1 MKKTAKGDR
10 LFFIINDLVLIL
22 IFAIV
27 LYPLIYI
34 VSSSFSSPQAVSTGQ
49 VRLLPVDFS
58 LKGYEEVFKYP
69 GVLRSY
75 LNTIFYTLFGT
86 LISMVMTV
94 AAAYPLYYKGFAGKR
109 LLTFMFT
116 FTMIFSGG
124 MIPNY
129 LLNSKLG
136 LLNTIWVLLIP
147 NAISIFNLII
157 VRSFFE
163 GNIPEELNE
172 AAKLDGCS
180 QISFLTKIVLPLS
193 KPILAVVSLYYA
205 VEKWNTYFDAFI
217 YLQNEKL
224 FPLQIILRKILVLNQ
239 TDSMVVDPVLMAARQ
254 GMSDL
259 LKYSL
264 IIVSSVPLILL
275 YPLVQKHFTK
285 GVLRGAV
292 KG

>member
-10 LFFIINDLVLIL
+10 LFLLLNDLILLLVLL
-22 IFAIV
+22 IV

-34 VSSSFSSPQAVSTGQ
+34 VSSSFSSPQAVSAGL
-49 VRLLPVDFS
+49 VRLLPVEFS
-58 LKGYEEVFKYP
+58 LRGYEEVFKYP
-69 GVLRSY
+69 GVLRSF
-75 LNTIFYTLFGT
+75 LNSVFYTVAGT
-86 LISMVMTV
+86 LISMTMTV
-94 AAAYPLYYKGFAGKR
+94 MAAYPLYYRGFAGKKV
-109 LLTFMFT
+109 LTFLFT

-124 MIPNY
+124 LIPSY

-136 LLNTIWVLLIP
+136 LLDTAWVLLIP

-157 VRSFFE
+157 IRSFFE

-180 QISFLTKIVLPLS
+180 QIKFLTKVVLPLS

-205 VEKWNTYFDAFI
+205 VEKWNMYFDAFI
-217 YLQNEKL
+217 YLKNEKL
-224 FPLQIILRKILVLNQ
+224 YPLQIILRKILVLNQ
-239 TDSMVVDPVLMAARQ
+239 TDAMVVDPTLMAARQ

-264 IIVSSVPLILL
+264 IIVSSLPLILV

-285 GVLRGAV
+285 GTLTGAV

>member
-10 LFFIINDLVLIL
+10 LFLLLNDLILLLVLL
-22 IFAIV
+22 IV

-34 VSSSFSSPQAVSTGQ
+34 VSSSFSSPQAVSAGL

-58 LKGYEEVFKYP
+58 LRGYEEVIKYP
-69 GVLRSY
+69 GVLRSF
-75 LNTIFYTLFGT
+75 LNSVFYTVAGT
-86 LISMVMTV
+86 LISMAMTV
-94 AAAYPLYYKGFAGKR
+94 MAAYPLYYRGFAGKKV
-109 LLTFMFT
+109 LTFLFT

-124 MIPNY
+124 MIPSY

-136 LLNTIWVLLIP
+136 LLDTAWVLLIP

-157 VRSFFE
+157 IRSFFE

-180 QISFLTKIVLPLS
+180 QIKFLTRVVLPLS

-205 VEKWNTYFDAFI
+205 VEKWNMYFDAFI
-217 YLQNEKL
+217 YLKNEKL
-224 FPLQIILRKILVLNQ
+224 YPLQIILRKILVLNQ
-239 TDSMVVDPVLMAARQ
+239 TDAMVVDPTLMAARQ

-264 IIVSSVPLILL
+264 IIVSSLPLILI

-285 GVLRGAV
+285 GTLTGAV

>member
-10 LFFIINDLVLIL
+10 LFLLLNDLILLLVLL
-22 IFAIV
+22 IV

-34 VSSSFSSPQAVSTGQ
+34 VSSSFSSPQAVSAGL
-49 VRLLPVDFS
+49 VRLLPVEFS
-58 LKGYEEVFKYP
+58 LRGYEEVFKYP
-69 GVLRSY
+69 GVLRSF
-75 LNTIFYTLFGT
+75 LNSVFYTVAGT
-86 LISMVMTV
+86 LISMTMTV
-94 AAAYPLYYKGFAGKR
+94 MAAYPLYYRGFAGKKV
-109 LLTFMFT
+109 LTFLFT

-124 MIPNY
+124 LIPSY

-136 LLNTIWVLLIP
+136 LLDTAWVLLIP

-157 VRSFFE
+157 IRSFFE

-180 QISFLTKIVLPLS
+180 QIKFLTKVVLPLS
-193 KPILAVVSLYYA
+193 KPILAVVSLYYT
-205 VEKWNTYFDAFI
+205 VEKWNMYFDAFI
-217 YLQNEKL
+217 YLKNEKL
-224 FPLQIILRKILVLNQ
+224 YPLQIILRKILVLNQ
-239 TDSMVVDPVLMAARQ
+239 TDAMVVDPTLMAARQ

-264 IIVSSVPLILL
+264 IIVSSLPLILV

-285 GVLRGAV
+285 GTLTGAV

>member
-1 MKKTAKGDR
+1 MKKTAKSDR
-10 LFFIINDLVLIL
+10 IFLLVNDIILLLVL
-22 IFAIV
+22 AVV

-34 VSSSFSSPQAVSTGQ
+34 VSSSFSSPQAVSAGK
-49 VRLLPVDFS
+49 VRLLPVEFS
-58 LKGYEEVFKYP
+58 LRGYEEVFKYP
-69 GVLRSY
+69 GVFRSY
-75 LNTIFYTLFGT
+75 MNTIFYTIAGT

-109 LLTFMFT
+109 FLTFMFT

-129 LLNSKLG
+129 LLNSRLG
-136 LLNTIWVLLIP
+136 LLNTVWVLLIP

-180 QISFLTKIVLPLS
+180 QFSFLMKVVLPLS

-217 YLQNEKL
+217 YLKDEKL

-239 TDSMVVDPVLMAARQ
+239 TDAMVVDPTLMAARQ